1 MILKPQDIVVLA
13 KLITLR
19 NKNDWSQN
27 SIATELCLSP
37 SQINSA
43 FKRLV
48 AAKLITPYQPPEK
61 PFPIL
66 QACEEFLIHGLKY
79 VFPAKQGGITR
90 GVPTGYA
97 APIFKGQINLGN
109 DPIPV
114 WPYAEGNEKGMA
126 LTPLYSSVPESISK
140 YPNPEFYNLLSLL
153 DALRSGR
160 MREKQIAE
168 KELSNILKL
177 RGNY

>member
-13 KLITLR
+13 KLITL
-19 NKNDWSQN
+19 KNEGEWSQN

-48 AAKLITPYQPPEK
+48 AAKLITPYHPPDK
-61 PFPIL
+61 PSPIL
-66 QACEEFLIHGLKY
+66 QACEEFFVHALKY
-79 VFPAKQGGITR
+79 VFPAKHGEMTR
-90 GVPTGYA
+90 GVPTSYA
-97 APIFKGQINLGN
+97 APSFKGQINIGN

-114 WPYAEGNEKGMA
+114 WPYAEGTEKGVA

-140 YPNPEFYNLLSLL
+140 HLNPALYDLLSLL

-160 MREKQIAE
+160 AREKQIAE
-168 KELSNILKL
+168 KILSEILKST
-177 RGNY
+177 